1 MREASPDEVMGGGS
15 GGPPA
20 ELNAGGGSNDKT
32 NSGSGGGDEVMNDGG
47 SGDGSGADDTQKPQH
62 EPALRFDFH
71 DFPRKTD
78 QADDANAEVR
88 ASVREVGRTAKV
100 LAKREKAAEKTKA
113 SGAAAAAAPKAEAGG
128 KRAARSK
135 ARGAAVAD
143 APKSVD
149 EKLSRKTQKKT
160 AQKDPSREAPPPV
173 PEDASDATKKP
184 FGAER
189 DAKTRAKDVFSSL
202 AEAPRLSLGADGASK
217 RGGDLRALAARDAAA
232 AKTADAFKAPAP
244 MNRGGGASL
253 PRMPPSGYRGARGAV
268 SAEQTKP
275 RGEAEKTKPNAVA
288 ENPTLARSTH
298 RSIFLAGGAV
308 ANVHRIAV
316 DFGHQRS
323 RAGALSGGVNVAYAS
338 ANGNGVVDQI
348 FESGKHVEVI
358 LGARARTAAFGD
370 PLQTDPA
377 QVPRRV
383 PGEVDRALAHPQ
395 LVDGGGHA
403 GPARARQ
410 VR

>member
-88 ASVREVGRTAKV
+88 AAVREVGRTAKV

-135 ARGAAVAD
+135 ALGAEAD

-149 EKLSRKTQKKT
+149 EKLSRKPQKKT
-160 AQKDPSREAPPPV
+160 TQKDREAPPPV

-189 DAKTRAKDVFSSL
+189 DVKPRAKDVFSSL
-202 AEAPRLSLGADGASK
+202 AEAPRLSRRGRRLSPP

-232 AKTADAFKAPAP
+232 AKTADAFKAPKP

-253 PRMPPSGYRGARGAV
+253 PRMPPPGTEARAALSRRSRRNRGAR
-268 SAEQTKP
+268 
-275 RGEAEKTKPNAVA
+275 R
-288 ENPTLARSTH
+288 R
-298 RSIFLAGGAV
+298 R
-308 ANVHRIAV
+308 
-316 DFGHQRS
+316 RS
-323 RAGALSGGVNVAYAS
+323 RTPSP
-338 ANGNGVVDQI
+338 
-348 FESGKHVEVI
+348 
-358 LGARARTAAFGD
+358 RTRRWRTARTA
-370 PLQTDPA
+370 PSSSPA
-377 QVPRRV
+377 ARWPTCTASRWTLIIIRKAARV
-383 PGEVDRALAHPQ
+383 L
-395 LVDGGGHA
+395 
-403 GPARARQ
+403 
-410 VR
+410 

>member
-88 ASVREVGRTAKV
+88 AAVREVGRTAKV

-135 ARGAAVAD
+135 ARGAETD

-149 EKLSRKTQKKT
+149 EKLSRKPQKKT
-160 AQKDPSREAPPPV
+160 TQKDREAPPPV

-202 AEAPRLSLGADGASK
+202 AEAPRLSLGADGASS
-217 RGGDLRALAARDAAA
+217 AAA
-232 AKTADAFKAPAP
+232 I
-244 MNRGGGASL
+244 S
-253 PRMPPSGYRGARGAV
+253 AR
-268 SAEQTKP
+268 SP
-275 RGEAEKTKPNAVA
+275 RGTPRRRKP
-288 ENPTLARSTH
+288 PT
-298 RSIFLAGGAV
+298 
-308 ANVHRIAV
+308 
-316 DFGHQRS
+316 RS
-323 RAGALSGGVNVAYAS
+323 R
-338 ANGNGVVDQI
+338 
-348 FESGKHVEVI
+348 
-358 LGARARTAAFGD
+358 R
-370 PLQTDPA
+370 
-377 QVPRRV
+377 PR
-383 PGEVDRALAHPQ
+383 P
-395 LVDGGGHA
+395 
-403 GPARARQ
+403 
-410 VR
+410 